1 MIIPKTGG
9 VKGFLPSVQKP
20 IRVIFVFV
28 DRESASACVQMHMCT
43 SSIFVHMY
51 VHRELRKYASIRY
64 GLPAGMSKRFTRI

>member
-9 VKGFLPSVQKP
+9 VKGFLPSVKKP

-28 DRESASACVQMHMCT
+28 DRESAFACVQTHMCT
-43 SSIFVHMY
+43 ISMFVHTY
-51 VHRELRKYASIRY
+51 VHRELRKFASIRY